1 MNVFNRLVTI
11 FLLLVSAIVI
21 PIVVIVPWGV
31 SGLLRQGLDVL
42 DASMDQLGK
51 LGMYEQIAFSI
62 IRIGVS
68 VLAFILCVL
77 LLLLEIRR
85 PRARTV
91 KIEGTGGKAE
101 IVTDSVVSHLEYHI
115 DQLGD
120 VIKVVPNVKSKGK
133 SIEVKLYVETGPDI
147 EVPSKTEE
155 IRRVAKE
162 VVETKLGLRLHK
174 EIEVT
179 IKPAPY
185 PKELAGPL

>member
-1 MNVFNRLVTI
+1 LVTI

-101 IVTDSVVSHLEYHI
+101 IVTESVVSHLEYHI